1 MFRIGRVNGQGGELE
16 RGKPFVRAEQVRW
29 HGRQQ
34 KMAARPTRG
43 ADKPRVK
50 PVVTLRR
57 DVGKRATRAN
67 DTAVGGLEELAAV
80 VGIHDERVLVR
91 MHAVWR
97 DQHRRIG
104 RCVAATSVRSGLEE
118 LAGLKICA
126 KVAPLSLERRIPLP
140 KTPT

>member
-57 DVGKRATRAN
+57 DVGN
-67 DTAVGGLEELAAV
+67 E
-80 VGIHDERVLVR
+80 
-91 MHAVWR
+91 
-97 DQHRRIG
+97 
-104 RCVAATSVRSGLEE
+104 
-118 LAGLKICA
+118 
-126 KVAPLSLERRIPLP
+126 PLERTTPPSEASKNSPLLLGFTTSACWSGCMP
-140 KTPT
+140 FGATNIGG